1 MANNITKAFYNTVLC
16 QTFSPCGNYFVAGD
30 IYGKIS
36 IFHLSKLI
44 DPDVKLS
51 KEEQTPKYS
60 FVVEA
65 DIQINALLSTDIYLI
80 VGTVGEI
87 KAYLWKTIKTS
98 KSISCSWSIDI
109 PNIKDGLD
117 KPDVNCLYFNDDK
130 GILLA
135 GCGDNLIY
143 VFQIETRKHLKVLS
157 AHTDYIHALCGSGN
171 DLISGGEDGLV
182 CIWDIRNYKG
192 VNRIQPY
199 LNSDIDRSDLGK
211 WIGAVG
217 FNEDFLICGGGPRLS
232 LWHFR
237 SLNHST
243 IFPIEDRGIHVAEI
257 YQDKIFAGGRTPFLY
272 QMSFNGDIIAE
283 IPTSAVTTYSVIHQE
298 EPYKALCIAGSSR
311 KIDVCSNFIYRDLV
325 LTI

>member
-1 MANNITKAFYNTVLC
+1 MTTNSIKAFYNTILC

-36 IFHLSKLI
+36 VFHLSRLI
-44 DPDVKLS
+44 NLDVKLS
-51 KEEQTPKYS
+51 KEEQFPKYS
-60 FVVEA
+60 FVI
-65 DIQINALLSTDIYLI
+65 DPNIQINSLISTDTFLI

-87 KAYLWKTIKTS
+87 RAYLWKSIKTS
-98 KSISCSWSIDI
+98 KSVNCVWSIDI

-117 KPDVNCLYFNDDK
+117 KPDVNCLYFIKDK
-130 GILLA
+130 DLLLA
-135 GCGDNLIY
+135 GCGDNNIY
-143 VFQIETRKHLKVLS
+143 VYQIETRKVLKVLS
-157 AHTDYIHALCGSGN
+157 EHTDYIHDLTVLGN

-182 CIWDIRNYKG
+182 CIWDLRDYKRI
-192 VNRIQPY
+192 NTIQPY
-199 LNSDIDRSDLGK
+199 LNNDIDRPELGK

-217 FNEDFLICGGGPRLS
+217 YNEDYLICGGGPRLS

-243 IFPIEDRGIHVAEI
+243 IFPIEDKGIHIAEI
-257 YQDKIFAGGRTPFLY
+257 YQDKIFAGGRSPYFY
-272 QMSFNGDIIAE
+272 QMCFNGDIIAE
-283 IPTSAVTTYSVIHQE
+283 IPTSGVTTYSAIHQE

-325 LTI
+325 LTV

>member
-1 MANNITKAFYNTVLC
+1 MTTNSIKAFYNTILC

-36 IFHLSKLI
+36 VFHLSRLI
-44 DPDVKLS
+44 NLDVKLS
-51 KEEQTPKYS
+51 KEEQFPKYS
-60 FVVEA
+60 FVI
-65 DIQINALLSTDIYLI
+65 DPNIQINSLISTDTFLI

-87 KAYLWKTIKTS
+87 RAYLWKSIKTS
-98 KSISCSWSIDI
+98 KSVNCVWSIDI

-117 KPDVNCLYFNDDK
+117 KPDV
-130 GILLA
+130 
-135 GCGDNLIY
+135 
-143 VFQIETRKHLKVLS
+143 LS
-157 AHTDYIHALCGSGN
+157 EHTDYIHDLTVLGN

-182 CIWDIRNYKG
+182 CIWDLRDYKRI
-192 VNRIQPY
+192 NTIQPY
-199 LNSDIDRSDLGK
+199 LNNDIDRPELGK

-217 FNEDFLICGGGPRLS
+217 YNEDYLICGGGPRLS

-243 IFPIEDRGIHVAEI
+243 IFPIEDKGIHIAEI
-257 YQDKIFAGGRTPFLY
+257 YQDKIFAGGRSPYFY
-272 QMSFNGDIIAE
+272 QMCFNGDIIAE
-283 IPTSAVTTYSVIHQE
+283 IPTSGVTTYSAIHQE

-325 LTI
+325 LTV